1 MWTPRMG
8 GKWLQ
13 ANKCL
18 FVHEMKLKSSKA
30 FEDLLMLSIM
40 TAWKMLMEEVHWMQL
55 SSPMEW
61 AHQPLVW
68 NPNIT
73 YVRSR
78 MLGME
83 VRTPWVYFEKQWWPT
98 MAKWL
103 EHRQEINNMMEI
115 ANIKWKKMIT
125 IIKTSMWMYHWEAH
139 VLEHGFEGCK
149 WLGRFN
155 ARGDIEDIK
164 RVNADA

>member
-1 MWTPRMG
+1 MQDDRDGQTTNGYANTTEVWKVLTRSRFDMWTPRMG

-98 MAKWL
+98 MAKWWK
-103 EHRQEINNMMEI
+103 HQHEISNIMEI
-115 ANIKWKKMIT
+115 GNIKQKKMI
-125 IIKTSMWMYHWEAH
+125 IS
-139 VLEHGFEGCK
+139 
-149 WLGRFN
+149 
-155 ARGDIEDIK
+155 
-164 RVNADA
+164 